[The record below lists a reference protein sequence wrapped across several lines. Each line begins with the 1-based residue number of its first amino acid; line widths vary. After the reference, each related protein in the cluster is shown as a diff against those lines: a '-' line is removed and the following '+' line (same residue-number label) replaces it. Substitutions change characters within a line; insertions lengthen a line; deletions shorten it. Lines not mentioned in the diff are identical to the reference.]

1 LAVKIER
8 ALISVSDKTGVAKFA
23 QALAARGAEIISTGG
38 TAQLL
43 VQNGVPVVDVC
54 RYTGQ
59 PEIMD
64 GRVKTLHPKIHG
76 GILATRDSGEHCR
89 AMEELGILP
98 IDLVCANLY
107 PFEATMRRFDC
118 TLEEA
123 LERIDIGGPAML
135 RAAAK
140 NHRYV
145 TVACH
150 PSHYDRIVADMDA
163 HGGQTS
169 QKLRAELALEVFKR
183 TSAYDAAVATY
194 LGAHHPELK
203 A

>member
-1 LAVKIER
+1 MKIQR

-23 QALAARGAEIISTGG
+23 QALAARGAEILSTGG

-43 VQNGVPVVDVC
+43 VQNGVPVTEVSH
-54 RYTGQ
+54 YTGQ
-59 PEIMD
+59 PEILD
-64 GRVKTLHPKIHG
+64 GRVKTLHPRIHG
-76 GILATRDSGEHCR
+76 GVLAVRDNPEHCR
-89 AMEELGILP
+89 AIEELGILP

-107 PFEATMRRFDC
+107 PFEATVRRLDC

-123 LERIDIGGPAML
+123 VERIDIGGVTML

-140 NHRYV
+140 NHRFV

-163 HGGQTS
+163 HDGQTS
-169 QKLRAELALEVFKR
+169 ETLRAELALEVFKR
-183 TSAYDAAVATY
+183 TSAYDAAVAKY
-194 LGAHHPELK
+194 LAARHPALK